1 MNEQKKILIVEDDVS
16 TLESL
21 RIKFTHA
28 NIVVISA
35 KTGKEAFSILV
46 SGMRFDLILL
56 DLMLPLGDGFW
67 LLEEKRKN
75 PDFEEIPVIVISNLN
90 QTEHVARTRE
100 LGASGYL
107 VKANH
112 SLGEIASIVER
123 CLHGGQCTFDDP
135 GV

>member
-1 MNEQKKILIVEDDVS
+1 MSENKKILIVEDDQA

-21 RIKFTHA
+21 RIKFAHA
-28 NIVVISA
+28 NIDAVQA
-35 KTGKEAFSILV
+35 ETGRQALDILDSV
-46 SGMRFDLILL
+46 PQFDLVLL

-75 PDFEEIPVIVISNLN
+75 PNFEKIPVIVISNLN
-90 QTEHVARTRE
+90 QAEHVLHARE

-112 SLGEIASIVER
+112 SISEIANIVGE
-123 CLHGGQCTFDDP
+123 CLRGEPCTFDNL
-135 GV
+135 GA